1 MIHQDKSAA
10 EIADIMV
17 GMMPAKPNPRSNI
30 HDKPDLIAK
39 KKRIRQMQYELED
52 QRIEAGDFEPGEFA
66 SDWSKASNAR
76 RNQAS
81 KGDY

>member
-1 MIHQDKSAA
+1 MNQNKSAA

-52 QRIEAGDFEPGEFA
+52 QRIEAGDFECQSYTETQTA
-66 SDWSKASNAR
+66 WER
-76 RNQAS
+76 
-81 KGDY
+81 

>member
-30 HDKPDLIAK
+30 HDKPDLIAQ
-39 KKRIRQMQYELED
+39 KKRIRNLQYALED
-52 QRIEAGDFEPGEFA
+52 LKIENGEFEIGEFDT
-66 SDWSKASNAR
+66 DWSTGSRTRKNDAKRGN
-76 RNQAS
+76 
-81 KGDY
+81 Y